1 MLAIARLVGN
11 DVVQCCAIVF
21 QAARYFRYL
30 RYQTFV
36 FAAAWWQSH
45 AIPSTK
51 FKPICLIHMYYL
63 DQFHDLGSDVVRTS
77 WFHVTKGKL
86 GSGDHDVSE
95 FGALFRPAAEP

>member
-1 MLAIARLVGN
+1 
-11 DVVQCCAIVF
+11 
-21 QAARYFRYL
+21 L